1 MVFSSSICV
10 CFCLL
15 CSLAPIIDYSNDAS
29 ILAHEEDVMETSVIS
44 QALNKVNPLYTTILG
59 QPFEGQG
66 IDMSSDRWVL
76 RLGPNLLRCDVSLCV
91 KLCLHLAI
99 EEKFRG

>member
-1 MVFSSSICV
+1 MVFSSSICF

-15 CSLAPIIDYSNDAS
+15 CSLAFIIDDSNDAS
-29 ILAHEEDVMETSVIS
+29 ILTHEEGVMETSVIS
-44 QALNKVNPLYTTILG
+44 QALNKVNPLYATILG

-76 RLGPNLLRCDVSLCV
+76 IVTVTIWSNFFV
-91 KLCLHLAI
+91 I
-99 EEKFRG
+99 QEKCFEI

>member
-1 MVFSSSICV
+1 MVFSSSICF

-66 IDMSSDRWVL
+66 IDTSSDRWVL

>member
-1 MVFSSSICV
+1 MVFSSSICF

-15 CSLAPIIDYSNDAS
+15 CSLASIIDDSNYAS
-29 ILAHEEDVMETSVIS
+29 ILTHEEDVMESSVIS
-44 QALNKVNPLYTTILG
+44 QALNKVNPLYATILG

-76 RLGPNLLRCDVSLCV
+76 IVTVTIWSNFFV
-91 KLCLHLAI
+91 I
-99 EEKFRG
+99 QEKCFEV